1 MNKEEMTN
9 VINKLKKP
17 ENFNYYT
24 NYGYAHSL
32 LITDADTIIDYFEE
46 TQQQLDLYKSVI
58 DEAREYMR
66 ENISRDVR
74 YREDD
79 NYICSDW
86 IIKEPKKL
94 LEILDK
100 AKVGDE

>member
-1 MNKEEMTN
+1 MNEEDART
-9 VINKLKKP
+9 KP
-17 ENFNYYT
+17 DLLFEVS
-24 NYGYAHSL
+24 SL
-32 LITDADTIIDYFEE
+32 NARLSNEIMKNE
-46 TQQQLDLYKSVI
+46 QLKSVI

-100 AKVGDE
+100 AKVGDKECQ